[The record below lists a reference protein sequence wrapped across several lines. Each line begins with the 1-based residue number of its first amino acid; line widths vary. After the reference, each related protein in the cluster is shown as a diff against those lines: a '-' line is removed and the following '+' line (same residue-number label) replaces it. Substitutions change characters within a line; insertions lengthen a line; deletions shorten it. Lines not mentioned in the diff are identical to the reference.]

1 MRPISSLILDGV
13 DSDSD
18 EYGSFALLTI
28 EELREAAGV
37 TGSAQDAELI
47 VLGDAVADIIGN
59 HCKRRAAEGS
69 RPTVMA
75 QLLVETFHI
84 ASPVDSLV
92 LARWPVQEVSIV
104 ADATGVLSSDGY
116 SVFGG
121 TGVLRKATRTQWS
134 IGTVEVSYV
143 GGFVEVPPAIKYAAK
158 AMLRVLQTQEEAAS
172 RDTTIRSIS
181 REGIGAVTYATGE
194 NASSSTQT
202 AVPQFIAN
210 LLAPYTDQVV

>member
-18 EYGSFALLTI
+18 EYGDFALLTI

-37 TGSAQDAELI
+37 TGDAQDAALI

-59 HCKRRAAEGS
+59 QCRRRAAEGS

-75 QLLVETFHI
+75 QLLVETFHL

-92 LARWPVQEVSIV
+92 MSRWPVQEVSIV
-104 ADATGVLSSDGY
+104 AEGNSVLAGTGY
-116 SVFGG
+116 SVIGSS
-121 TGVLRKATRTQWS
+121 GVLRKATRMQWG

-143 GGFVEVPPAIKYAAK
+143 GGFVDVPPAIKFAAK
-158 AMLRVLQTQEEAAS
+158 AMVRVLQTQEEAVS

-194 NASSSTQT
+194 AASSSSVT